1 MLGTR
6 CTAIMA
12 AVLSTMSVGAH
23 AAVTGSV
30 DVVSDYRFRGV
41 SLSGQEPA
49 VQATLHVSEG
59 GFFAE
64 GFFTTLGDSMT
75 DATVET
81 DLTIG
86 GTHKIAKGT
95 ATLSATWYLYP
106 GSREHSVMELIGRY
120 DHPVGPATV
129 SLTAGYAPPQH
140 TLDGNDNLYLGLSA
154 TVPIGR
160 PELFASIG
168 RERGALAPGGK
179 LDWQL
184 GVQMTVHGFDA
195 SLSYVDC
202 DRNVRDDSLHSMSG
216 ATAVF
221 QIGHSF

>member
-1 MLGTR
+1 MRGTR
-6 CTAIMA
+6 CTAIIA
-12 AVLSTMSVGAH
+12 AALLAMPFGAH

-30 DVVSDYRFRGV
+30 DFVSDYRFRGV
-41 SLSGQEPA
+41 SLSGGDPA

-59 GFFAE
+59 PLFVE
-64 GFFTTLGDSMT
+64 GFVTTLGDSTT

-86 GTHKIAKGT
+86 GTRKIGKGT
-95 ATLSATWYLYP
+95 MTLSTTWYLYP
-106 GSREHSVMELIGRY
+106 GGRQHGVAEINGRY
-120 DHPVGPATV
+120 DHPVGPFTV
-129 SLTAGYAPPQH
+129 SLTTGYAPPQH
-140 TLDGNDNLYLGLSA
+140 TLDGRDNLYLGLSA

-168 RERGALAPGGK
+168 RERGGLAPGGK

-184 GVQMTVHGFDA
+184 GTQMTVRGFYA

-202 DRNVRDDSLHSMSG
+202 DRSVRDDHWRDMSS
-216 ATAVF
+216 ATVVF
-221 QIGHSF
+221 QIGHNF